1 MLTVSDMYIICK
13 HNEDDNMFYT
23 TAIHVFTNTKMIGA
37 ATSQASFPIYLISV
51 SVQPD
56 VM

>member
-1 MLTVSDMYIICK
+1 MLIVSGMYIICK
-13 HNEDDNMFYT
+13 HNEDDNVFYT
-23 TAIHVFTNTKMIGA
+23 TASHVFTNTKMIGA
-37 ATSQASFPIYLISV
+37 ATPQVSFPIYLISV

>member
-1 MLTVSDMYIICK
+1 
-13 HNEDDNMFYT
+13 MFYT
-23 TAIHVFTNTKMIGA
+23 TAGLMFTNTKMIGA
-37 ATSQASFPIYLISV
+37 ATPQVVFPIYLIYV